1 MQKKCYCPPANQGE
15 CQGIARS
22 AKAGSSASLKKG
34 SPTKIF
40 KVMKLTTLLLT
51 AAFIHAQATS
61 MAQNVTISGRNLSLK
76 QVFAVI
82 KKQTGYVLLNQKGVL
97 ADSRPV
103 SLSVKDQP
111 LTDLLNDIFKTQPLE
126 YVIEG
131 KTILVS
137 RKVAPAAPVKTPSP
151 SASYINTLIPVRGI
165 VRSSDGQPLAG
176 VNVVIT
182 GTKKGTTSTANG
194 YFSIDASEGDVL
206 KISAVGFA
214 PLTLRFT
221 GDHVQV
227 VNAGQQDKE
236 ENTSRA
242 GSSKLVSGNPSA
254 LIIQLAVSTSPIDEV
269 QITAYGT
276 TTKRFNA
283 GNITTITAKEIAKN
297 PVNNVLE
304 ALQGKVPGLFIQQV
318 TGQPGGAF
326 TIRMRGSANLTTG
339 ATQPLIIVDGVRFP
353 GGTLPLSTN
362 TAYGTQDFLQG
373 GSGLNYINPNDIESI
388 DVLKDVDATAIYGS
402 SGAYGVILITTK
414 KSRSAQQSFNANIY
428 TGVSVSGQTP
438 PLLNTQ
444 QYLMLRREAIKND
457 GLDIS
462 ASDNDLNGTW
472 PADRYTN
479 WRKEFMGKSAA
490 TTNANLTYSGG
501 AQNTTYLI
509 SGSLRDM
516 GNIQRHK
523 GSNRDG
529 SLRFSLN
536 TNSANNK
543 FTMGITG
550 TYLSSKNDMVPYD
563 FSVSALTPPNAPP
576 AYNKDGSLNWAS
588 IGNDVNSSGTAS
600 NANRLYKNVTN
611 NLLAN
616 ATLTYKPV
624 KKVTLRS
631 IFGYNTISGKELIG
645 YPTSTINPTN
655 TQAATQTV
663 GILHQYNTR
672 SITISPY
679 GEYNTLIGKKGD
691 LSIKLGGEVNN
702 QVTYFDEITGK
713 GFPSDALLNNP
724 SAGSTVTTDYNLTEY
739 RSIGMYGIIKFV
751 WDDKYIIDI
760 NTRRDGSTKFGPGR
774 RIGNFGS
781 AALAWIFSGEKLVKD
796 NLPWLSFGK
805 LRVSSGVVGGDAIGD
820 FRYLGTYS
828 VTGGSYDGKVG
839 LSPNSLPNPL
849 LNWERNFNSEAGL
862 ELGFFNDRITTDVS
876 YYHNRAG
883 NQLLGQPLSSVTGYT
898 SYTLNSDALIRTSG
912 WEASLSTTNIKSKN
926 FTWSTRFNI
935 SVPKSK
941 LLRLPSQSNQNSN
954 YVLNKPVTGILLYK
968 YNGVNPETGY
978 YSFTDAKGNVSDF
991 TGGLTRADKT
1001 EFVDLAPKYFGGLQ
1015 NSFTYKRL
1023 TFDFSFSFTSRTGKN
1038 FLGQTAFPFGLY
1050 GLNGSTMWL
1059 RRWQQPGDV
1068 TDIPKLSSQFTS
1080 IFRQWLL
1087 QESTGAYS
1095 NATYARLQNVSIR
1108 YSFSPEVNKMLH
1120 LKNLSVYL
1128 QGQNLLTISN
1138 FDGLD
1143 PENLN
1148 AGVIPPLR
1156 VFTAGINVT
1165 L

>member
-1 MQKKCYCPPANQGE
+1 MQKKCYCLPAHPGE
-15 CQGIARS
+15 HQGIAQS
-22 AKAGSSASLKKG
+22 AEAGSSGSFKKG
-34 SPTKIF
+34 SHTKIF

-51 AAFIHAQATS
+51 AAFIHAQATT
-61 MAQNVTISGRNLSLK
+61 MAQNVTISGRNMSLK
-76 QVFAVI
+76 QVFTAI

-97 ADSRPV
+97 TDSRPV

-111 LTDLLNDIFKTQPLE
+111 LVELLNDVFKNQPLE

-137 RKVAPAAPVKTPSP
+137 RKAPVTTPVKPPSP
-151 SASYINTLIPVRGI
+151 SVSDINALIPVKGV
-165 VRSSDGQPLAG
+165 VRSTDGQPLVG
-176 VNVVIT
+176 VNIVVT
-182 GTKKGTTSTANG
+182 GTKKGTTSMANG
-194 YFSIDASEGDVL
+194 SFSIDANAGDVI
-206 KISAVGFA
+206 KISAIGFA
-214 PLTLRFT
+214 PLTLRLT
-221 GDHVQV
+221 GDRVQA
-227 VNAGQQDKE
+227 VNGEQAGNGE
-236 ENTSRA
+236 SVATA
-242 GSSKLVSGNPSA
+242 GFSKLVSGNPSA

-283 GNITTITAKEIAKN
+283 GNITTISSKEIAKN
-297 PVNNVLE
+297 PVNNVME

-362 TAYGTQDFLQG
+362 TLYGTQSFLQG

-414 KSRSAQQSFNANIY
+414 KSRSARQAFNANIY
-428 TGVSVSGQTP
+428 TGISVNGKTTP
-438 PLLNTQ
+438 LMNTE
-444 QYLMLRREAIKND
+444 QYLMLRREALKND
-457 GLDIS
+457 GLDVP

-472 PADRYTN
+472 PTDRYTD

-490 TTNANLTYSGG
+490 TTNANFSYSGG

-509 SGSLRDM
+509 SGSIRDM

-529 SLRFSLN
+529 SFRFALN
-536 TNSANNK
+536 TGTVNNK

-563 FSVSALTPPNAPP
+563 FSTSALTPPNAPP
-576 AYNKDGSLNWAS
+576 AFNKDGSINWAA
-588 IGNDVNSSGTAS
+588 IGTDLNSSGTAS
-600 NANRLYKNVTN
+600 NANKLYKNVTN

-616 ATLTYKPV
+616 ATLTYRPV

-645 YPTSTINPTN
+645 NPTSTFNPTN

-679 GEYNTLIGKKGD
+679 GEFNTLISKKGD
-691 LSIKLGGEVNN
+691 LSIKLGGELNN
-702 QVTYFDEITGK
+702 QVSYFDDITGT

-724 SAGSTVTTDYNLTEY
+724 SAGSTVTTNYNLTEY

-781 AALAWIFSGEKLVKD
+781 AALGWIFSGEKLVRD

-828 VTGGSYDGKVG
+828 VINGAYDGKVG

-862 ELGFFNDRITTDVS
+862 ELGFFNDRVTTDVS

-912 WEASLSTTNIKSKN
+912 WEISVNTTNVRSKN
-926 FTWSTRFNI
+926 FSWSTRFNI
-935 SVPKSK
+935 SVPESK

-954 YVLNKPVTGILLYK
+954 YVLNKPVTGVLLYK
-968 YNGVNPETGY
+968 YNGVNPETGF
-978 YSFTDAKGNVSDF
+978 YSFTDAKGKVSDF
-991 TGGLTRADKT
+991 TGGLTQADKT

-1015 NSFTYKRL
+1015 NSFTYKGL
-1023 TFDFSFSFTSRTGKN
+1023 TVDFSFTFTSRTGKN
-1038 FLGQTAFPFGLY
+1038 FLGQTGFPFGLY
-1050 GLNGSTMWL
+1050 GLNGATVWL

-1068 TDIPKLSSQFTS
+1068 TDIPKLSTQ
-1080 IFRQWLL
+1080 INNVFRQFLL

-1095 NATYARLQNVSIR
+1095 DATYARLQNVSIR
-1108 YSFSPEVNKMLH
+1108 YNFSPGVNKMLH

-1128 QGQNLLTISN
+1128 QGQNLLTISK
-1138 FDGLD
+1138 FDGVD

-1156 VFTAGINVT
+1156 IFTTGINVT